1 MNTFVQNQA
10 IKIILNQLEIS
21 KVDGF
26 DSPWQQSVENRFS
39 DISFH
44 NRSRL
49 IYSGFPLTFICVLQ
63 TSEDTR
69 FTYSI
74 KGS

>member
-1 MNTFVQNQA
+1 MITFVQNQA

-21 KVDGF
+21 KFDGF

-44 NRSRL
+44 NRS
-49 IYSGFPLTFICVLQ
+49 
-63 TSEDTR
+63 
-69 FTYSI
+69 
-74 KGS
+74 

>member
-10 IKIILNQLEIS
+10 IRIILNQLEIS
-21 KVDGF
+21 KFDGF

-44 NRSRL
+44 NGTRL
-49 IYSGFPLTFICVLQ
+49 SFNLHLC
-63 TSEDTR
+63 TSDFRGHEIHLFHKR
-69 FTYSI
+69 LVML
-74 KGS
+74 

>member
-1 MNTFVQNQA
+1 MNHFVQNQA
-10 IKIILNQLEIS
+10 IIIILNQLQIS
-21 KVDGF
+21 KFDGF

-49 IYSGFPLTFICVLQ
+49 SFNLHLC
-63 TSEDTR
+63 TSDFRGHEIHLFHKR
-69 FTYSI
+69 LVML
-74 KGS
+74 